1 MNRYVTYYD
10 NQKLEELDFKKP
22 GKKALLYGFS
32 AIVIGIFGCFL
43 APLANL
49 NIYSEGNLF
58 FFFFFGLIIFGICFS
73 SFLKLKRLHI
83 AKLSALANV
92 KEIEEKLFVE
102 NLVLPDETL
111 IGITKDN
118 QLFIMG
124 RNKKKE
130 YFTFLATHNYL
141 HFSPAHL
148 GEKQEI
154 EFEQVLQGKK
164 EFYVIKESL

>member
-1 MNRYVTYYD
+1 MNRYLNHYD
-10 NQKLEELDFKKP
+10 SQKLEELDFKKP
-22 GKKALLYGFS
+22 GKKALIYGFS
-32 AIVIGIFGCFL
+32 AVVLGIFGCLL

-58 FFFFFGLIIFGICFS
+58 FAVVIGLIIFGICFS

-102 NLVLPDETL
+102 NLVLPGETL
-111 IGITKDN
+111 VGITKDN

-124 RNKKKE
+124 RSEKKE
-130 YFTFLATHNYL
+130 YFTFLATHKYL
-141 HFSPAHL
+141 HFSPAYL
-148 GEKQEI
+148 GDTQEV
-154 EFEQVLQGKK
+154 EFEEVLQGKK